1 MNKNS
6 IAKDTIILTAI
17 QIALQAL
24 SLLLNI
30 FITRNLGTSAV
41 GIASLIYTFFR
52 FATVISTGN
61 IFVST
66 SRFVSEEISKPSGS
80 PNKIFLYAIFF
91 CLSLSI
97 FVSTI
102 VFIFSDFLGLKILKN
117 PDTVISIKIISFC
130 LPLSALSACIKGYFH
145 AYRKILIPSAA
156 EALEFF
162 IRSGII
168 AFLTVFMVKSNKMT
182 IFSSIAISILIS
194 EILSCLF
201 LIISFLR
208 IKSSENTSNKASM
221 GFIKFISLTIPI
233 ILNSYIIS
241 ILSSTNEALLPLTLK
256 QFGNSTDLAL
266 SQYGI
271 FEAIILPTIFFPS
284 VVLCCLSCILVPE
297 ISRERIANNHLKV
310 SSLIEKSLKQTFVF
324 SIFVVIIMFT
334 YGKEIGIML
343 SEDTL
348 SGNAIVVL
356 APVIPFIYLEIILEG
371 ILKGLGKHSF
381 STLNYLVEYII
392 RISVLLICVPL
403 IGFYGIII
411 SYFASNIICNISR
424 IIIITK
430 TTNYIFNSV
439 DLILVPAFSA
449 VLSWQLGAVF
459 QKIIPIYVL
468 PTVIEIAVYSAFTG
482 IIYIFINKV
491 ISSMNQHQPKIKEKN
506 LQPSKQS

>member
-1 MNKNS
+1 
-6 IAKDTIILTAI
+6 
-17 QIALQAL
+17 
-24 SLLLNI
+24 
-30 FITRNLGTSAV
+30 
-41 GIASLIYTFFR
+41 
-52 FATVISTGN
+52 
-61 IFVST
+61 
-66 SRFVSEEISKPSGS
+66 
-80 PNKIFLYAIFF
+80 
-91 CLSLSI
+91 
-97 FVSTI
+97 
-102 VFIFSDFLGLKILKN
+102 
-117 PDTVISIKIISFC
+117 
-130 LPLSALSACIKGYFH
+130 
-145 AYRKILIPSAA
+145 
-156 EALEFF
+156 
-162 IRSGII
+162 
-168 AFLTVFMVKSNKMT
+168 
-182 IFSSIAISILIS
+182 
-194 EILSCLF
+194 
-201 LIISFLR
+201 
-208 IKSSENTSNKASM
+208 
-221 GFIKFISLTIPI
+221 
-233 ILNSYIIS
+233 
-241 ILSSTNEALLPLTLK
+241 
-256 QFGNSTDLAL
+256 
-266 SQYGI
+266 
-271 FEAIILPTIFFPS
+271 
-284 VVLCCLSCILVPE
+284 
-297 ISRERIANNHLKV
+297 
-310 SSLIEKSLKQTFVF
+310 
-324 SIFVVIIMFT
+324 MFT